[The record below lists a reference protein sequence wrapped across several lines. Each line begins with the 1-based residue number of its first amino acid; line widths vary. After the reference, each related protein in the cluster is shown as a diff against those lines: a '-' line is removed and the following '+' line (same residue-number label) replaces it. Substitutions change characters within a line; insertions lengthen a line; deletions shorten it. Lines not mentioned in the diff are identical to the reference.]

1 MAEPKPAPWRGR
13 GRVENPRTHFV
24 AVRCT
29 DAEYTAI
36 TDAAARAGM
45 PTGTYLRTIAVGSPG
60 PRAARRPP
68 VEQQAIARMLGLLG
82 QVNSNVT
89 RLAGAAATTGEP
101 PADSAL
107 AGIAAD
113 IRDMRAALM
122 KALGRGDQG

>member
-1 MAEPKPAPWRGR
+1 MAEPKAAPWRGR
-13 GRVENPRTHFV
+13 GRVENPRSHFV

-45 PTGTYLRTIAVGSPG
+45 PTGTFLRTIALGSPG
-60 PRAARRPP
+60 PRAGRRPP
-68 VEQQAIARMLGLLG
+68 VEQQALAQILGLLG
-82 QVNSNVT
+82 QVNSKMN
-89 RLAGAAATTGEP
+89 RLAGAATGER
-101 PADSAL
+101 PAGPEL

>member
-1 MAEPKPAPWRGR
+1 MAEPKAAPWRGR

-45 PTGTYLRTIAVGSPG
+45 PTGTFLRSLALGSPG
-60 PRAARRPP
+60 PRAARRPAA
-68 VEQQAIARMLGLLG
+68 EQQALAQMLGLLG
-82 QVNSNVT
+82 QVNSNVN
-89 RLAGAAATTGEP
+89 RLAGAAAGELP
-101 PADSAL
+101 VSTELP
-107 AGIAAD
+107 GIAVD
-113 IRDMRAALM
+113 IREMRAMLM